1 MPLTLTQALLIVLTI
16 AAVVAVVFL
25 VRLFIQL
32 RRTAAEGE
40 KALAEFRTLA
50 KHLVDLDLA
59 VKARVE
65 ELGETLQASKQAAVQ
80 LSQASLLVT
89 TKVLNPSASK
99 FLPFVLPVVRF
110 LWQQAR
116 KRKEKRNG

>member
-1 MPLTLTQALLIVLTI
+1 MPLTLTQVLLIILTI
-16 AAVVAVVFL
+16 AAVIAVVFL

-40 KALAEFRTLA
+40 KALAEFRILA
-50 KHLVDLDLA
+50 KHLVELDLA

-65 ELGETLQASKQAAVQ
+65 ELGETLEASKKAAVQ
-80 LSQASLLVT
+80 LSQAALLVT
-89 TKVLNPSASK
+89 TKVLQPTSK
-99 FLPFVLPVVRF
+99 FLPFVIPVVRF
-110 LWQQAR
+110 LWRQVR